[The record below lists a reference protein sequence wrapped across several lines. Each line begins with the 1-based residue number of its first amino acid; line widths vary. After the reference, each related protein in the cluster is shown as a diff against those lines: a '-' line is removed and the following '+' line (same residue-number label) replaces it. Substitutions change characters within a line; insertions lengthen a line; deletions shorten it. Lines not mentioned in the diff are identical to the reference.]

1 MTIPKGVICKV
12 MEDEDMPIDENGNRA
27 DLIIFGG
34 STMLRSNYGRIYEHG
49 FGAAARD
56 IAQGLNG
63 EAI

>member
-1 MTIPKGVICKV
+1 MCNV

-34 STMLRSNYGRIYEHG
+34 STMRRSNYGRIYEHG

-56 IAQGLNG
+56 LAHRLPVVAGP
-63 EAI
+63 